1 MNLEATEF
9 PDLYVVKPTVHGDE
23 RGFFYESYN
32 RSEYLKHQLPYIFVQ
47 DNHSKSSF
55 GVLRGL
61 HYQKGKYS
69 QTKLVR
75 VTSGS
80 VLDVVV
86 DLRVGSPTYLK
97 SYSIELNE
105 QNKIQ
110 LLIPKGFAHGFVV
123 LSDTAEFLYK
133 CDSYYNKSSEGG
145 ILYNDPSL
153 KINWLLSEN
162 QVILSEKDK
171 VNPIIEEADFDFP
184 FENFTGDK
192 LFINAD

>member
-9 PDLYVVKPTVHGDE
+9 PDLYVIKPTLHGDE

-32 RSEYLKHQLPYIFVQ
+32 KSEYLKHNLPYVFVQ
-47 DNHSKSSF
+47 DNHSKSAF

-61 HYQKGKYS
+61 HYQKGKYA

-86 DLRVGSPTYLK
+86 DLRFGSPTYLK
-97 SYSIELNE
+97 SFSIELNE

-123 LSDTAEFLYK
+123 LSESAEFLYK
-133 CDSYYNKSSEGG
+133 CDSYYSKSNEGG

-153 KINWLLSEN
+153 KINWKLNESE
-162 QVILSEKDK
+162 VILSEKDK
-171 VNPIIEEADFDFP
+171 LNPLVENADFDFP
-184 FENFTGDK
+184 FQNFTGEK
-192 LFINAD
+192 LFIHAD

>member
-1 MNLEATEF
+1 MRLEATDF
-9 PDLYVVKPTVHGDE
+9 PDLYIIHPTVFGDE

-32 RSEYLKHQLPYIFVQ
+32 RSEYLKLDLPYTFVQ

-61 HYQKGKYS
+61 HYQKGIAA

-75 VTSGS
+75 ATSGS

-86 DLRVGSPTYLK
+86 DIRVGSPTYLK
-97 SYSIELNE
+97 SFSIELSE

-123 LSDTAEFLYK
+123 LSETAEFLYK
-133 CDSYYNKSSEGG
+133 CDSYYKKSEEGG
-145 ILYNDPSL
+145 ILYNDTSL
-153 KINWLLSEN
+153 NIDWKISDN
-162 QVILSEKDK
+162 QVLLSEKDK
-171 VNPIIEEADFDFP
+171 QNPIVEKADFNFP
-184 FENFTGDK
+184 FEEYTGKK
-192 LFINAD
+192 LFKNAY